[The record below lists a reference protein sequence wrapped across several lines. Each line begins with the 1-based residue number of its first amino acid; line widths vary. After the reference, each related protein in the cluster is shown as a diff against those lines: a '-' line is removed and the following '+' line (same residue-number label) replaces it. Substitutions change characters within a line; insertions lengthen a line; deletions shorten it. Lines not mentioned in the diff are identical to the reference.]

1 MRCHLNKLLLKYL
14 KKLHQNS
21 QKNAKK
27 QQYKKSESSAR
38 LKKLKFDLVI
48 REERNQMRSTV
59 QEVPYYTIYHTNS
72 GGERPWGE
80 LFFNLGKNEMS
91 GPIAS
96 LSFSVCS

>member
-14 KKLHQNS
+14 KNDESSHKKILE
-21 QKNAKK
+21 K

-59 QEVPYYTIYHTNS
+59 QEVPYYTI
-72 GGERPWGE
+72 
-80 LFFNLGKNEMS
+80 
-91 GPIAS
+91 
-96 LSFSVCS
+96 